1 MGAIYL
7 DSGHNLKTVWK
18 VFRRLFTN
26 LDSVIANPPKNAKKE
41 LLEMYPTGVKITSQP
56 PSPDRE
62 HVTGIVTVTKAGR
75 DLTFRGLGHN
85 KTSAQLAAC
94 KMALKMIKSK
104 KSLPG

>member
-18 VFRRLFTN
+18 VFRTLFSH
-26 LDSVIANPPKNAKKE
+26 LDSVIENPPKNSKKE
-41 LLEMYPTGVKITSQP
+41 LLEMFPTGVKISSQP

-62 HVTGIVTVTKAGR
+62 LVTGVVTVTKAGR

>member
-1 MGAIYL
+1 MGAIFL
-7 DSGHNLKTVWK
+7 DSGHNLKAVWE
-18 VFRRLFTN
+18 VFRRLFVD

-41 LLEMYPTGVKITSQP
+41 LLEMFPTGVKISSQP
-56 PSPDRE
+56 PSPDKE
-62 HVTGIVTVTKAGR
+62 LVTGIVTVTKSGR
-75 DLTFRGLGHN
+75 DLTFKGLGHN